1 MENLNKLVDRCNEMD
16 ITEQLNI
23 FGDASIQYNAKLELS
38 ALREAGEKMAEVL
51 KFIQLQN
58 DAAHLESA
66 GLWSVNGETEIQVA
80 EAREA
85 WEAAN
90 K

>member
-1 MENLNKLVDRCNEMD
+1 MNILTNEQDIMQMARDERCSYYTADLLVQDLNKL
-16 ITEQLNI
+16 I
-23 FGDASIQYNAKLELS
+23 S
-38 ALREAGEKMAEVL
+38 LRKAGEKMAKML
-51 KFIQLQN
+51 KFLQLQN